1 MATKEEGQAKYDEL
15 RSVIA
20 SGVRKARGAERFAKR
35 AEEIIAEIS
44 ADADLKTKV
53 QACIDAGPDSLTGLK
68 SQVTGLRA
76 IVDTAA
82 EKFPKP
88 EPAAAPEEA

>member
-15 RSVIA
+15 REVLA
-20 SGVRKARGAERFAKR
+20 RGLRKARGAEAAADR
-35 AEEIIAEIS
+35 AEKIIAEITD
-44 ADADLKTKV
+44 DADLKTKV

-68 SQVTGLRA
+68 AQVAGMRA
-76 IVDTAA
+76 IADTAA

-88 EPAAAPEEA
+88 EPNVAPEEA